1 MFKRISFLLVISFFL
16 SNCSS
21 TGVKDLSSLSLDES
35 DSANIYFKR
44 QSGFL
49 YMGVRANVYVDGIK
63 QGSMYPKEYI
73 KFNLS
78 EGVHYI
84 TIKADPISGVI
95 GKTVISEN
103 FEKGQNYYFIV
114 GVNKD
119 NVAGAVLGG
128 VIGSAIVGGPF
139 PSQQVNKE
147 TFYLIN

>member
-1 MFKRISFLLVISFFL
+1 MKKIFLILAIGILFS
-16 SNCSS
+16 SCSS
-21 TGVKDLSSLSLDES
+21 TGVKDFSSLSVDSS

-49 YMGVRANVYVDGIK
+49 YMGVRANVFANGEK
-63 QGSMYPKEYI
+63 KGSLYPKEYI

-78 EGVHYI
+78 EGAHTL
-84 TIKADPISGVI
+84 TIKADPLSGVI
-95 GKTVISEN
+95 GKTIITAN
-103 FEKGQNYYFIV
+103 FEKGESYYFIT

-147 TFYLIN
+147 TFNIIN